1 MNLAKKKTKKSKLFF
16 AEDPVQKT
24 VEDLAD
30 WVLDGKVALA
40 DFQRSAVWKKK
51 KNKQLSLFKSLLI
64 GIPTGV
70 LYLWAYDKD
79 KKHPNRRFEG
89 LEEFYSESK
98 IKYLVL
104 DGQQRLTTLASLYA
118 SARYDDSKFMGKV
131 VFDLKKNQKTE
142 QPFSFVK
149 DEYELKS
156 HELFL
161 QEIIGGAGMADHSAI
176 MAKSHPELTTYVA
189 QVYEAFTTRQI
200 AIQYIQSHADKADAL
215 NIFGTV
221 NQEGVALSDIDH
233 IQAILTSTWPDFHDN
248 VYNLEKNLHKIPV
261 SVEKDGEIV
270 LSPKLTS
277 IKRDILIKAVLWQL
291 YGTTQRKAKQVKA
304 NLTVYD
310 TKSLDGKL
318 LKSKDVKAVFD
329 VIEKGALAFKK
340 MLLDELYIENTTN
353 HSQQSILGGI
363 LFHANNPQPDDSD
376 RGKLLAWYILSSYY
390 LHWSGGSTDD
400 LVDETCKAMTD
411 ESGVQWDDLWEA
423 FRQYPNSDHK
433 ERNAKIGDSGNF
445 SDLLPKIGKNQ
456 FPGTRSKTGKIPE
469 GMWNLLIRRTLPC
482 QRKMQDWF
490 TGERLDSLPL
500 NKYSIHHIFPQSKF
514 TTNKFTQ
521 LLIENEITYAS
532 IIEAS
537 KKDNGWTLVKKRLL
551 KILQESEKF
560 VQADLKKLVDEQ
572 EKFKEE
578 KEVLVL
584 KIKENKESF
593 DPNEVLEK
601 NLAGQRKKLNKKIK
615 DGESERAF
623 QETHQTNII
632 NALKSASSSEDCNVD
647 VFEKCWEFW
656 YRHENCINN
665 AIHHPANL
673 VSIKTNTNSAVGN
686 QWPSYYLKRY
696 QHHEK
701 RIEKQFISLKDFS
714 HFDSR
719 NYDDFVNRRLEHL
732 LKGVNDFL
740 QSLYDGKWASSSHVM
755 ESQSLTDMI
764 AEEGDDIELKESAI
778 FDTKKGQPVWDDHP
792 KHPYLISAIVRAVVS
807 FANGGGG
814 TVIVGVDDKG
824 KIVGLKRDLS
834 AVEEKDPES
843 NAKEELKRMVQQ
855 RIINCKPKNWE
866 LGHVKIRWSKELE
879 DCLVIEVKGSSKP
892 VKQDKYFK
900 TKKLEDGTIEVSVEK
915 DVFWARSGA
924 STVRWDPVSDEEE

>member
-1 MNLAKKKTKKSKLFF
+1 MFF
-16 AEDPVQKT
+16 AENPVQKT
-24 VEDLAD
+24 VKQLAD
-30 WVLDGKVALA
+30 LILEGECALA
-40 DFQRSAVWKKK
+40 DFQRSAVWRNK

-70 LYLWAYDKD
+70 LYLWSYDKD

-89 LEEFYSESK
+89 LEEFYSKSK

-118 SARYDDSKFMGKV
+118 SALNDDSKFMEKV

-149 DEYELKS
+149 DDYELKT

-161 QEIIGGAGMADHSAI
+161 QDIIGGEGLADQSLIIHGN
-176 MAKSHPELTTYVA
+176 HPELTKFVP
-189 QVYEAFTTRQI
+189 QVHEAFTTRQI

-215 NIFGTV
+215 SIFGTV
-221 NQEGVALSDIDH
+221 NQEGQPLSEIDH
-233 IQAILTSTWPDFHDN
+233 IQAILTSIWPDFHEN
-248 VYNLEKNLHKIPV
+248 VYNLEKKLHKIPV
-261 SVEKDGEIV
+261 SIDKEGEIV
-270 LSPKLTS
+270 VSAKLTS

-291 YGTTQRKAKQVKA
+291 YGTTQRGAKQVKA

-310 TKSLDGKL
+310 TKSLDGKS
-318 LKSKDVKAVFD
+318 LKSKDVKTVFD
-329 VIEKGALAFKK
+329 MIEKGALAFRK

-363 LFHANNPQPDDSD
+363 LFHTNNPHPDDSD

-400 LVDETCKAMTD
+400 LVDETCRAMTD

-423 FRQYPNSDHK
+423 IRQYPNSDHK
-433 ERNAKIGDSGNF
+433 ERNANIGDSGNF
-445 SDLLPKIGKNQ
+445 SDLFPKIGKNQ
-456 FPGTRSKTGKIPE
+456 FPGTRSKTGKIPD

-482 QRKMQDWF
+482 QGKMQDWF

-500 NKYSIHHIFPQSKF
+500 NQYSIHHIFPQSKF

-521 LLIENEITYAS
+521 LLVENEITYAQ

-537 KKDNGWTLVKKRLL
+537 KKDSGWTLVKNRLQ
-551 KILQESEKF
+551 KILQDAEKF
-560 VQADLKKLVDEQ
+560 VQADLKKLHHEQ
-572 EKFKEE
+572 EKFKKE
-578 KEVLVL
+578 KEDLVL
-584 KIKENKESF
+584 TIKENKESSE
-593 DPNEVLEK
+593 PNDELEK
-601 NLAGQRKKLNKKIK
+601 NLAGQKNKLNKKIK
-615 DGESERAF
+615 KNTGDIASHGSHL
-623 QETHQTNII
+623 TSITD
-632 NALKSASSSEDCNVD
+632 ALKLTSSSEDCNVD

-656 YRHENCINN
+656 YRHDNSINN

-686 QWPSYYLKRY
+686 QWPSFYLKRY
-696 QHHEK
+696 QHHGN

-719 NYDDFVNRRLEHL
+719 NYDDFVNSRLEHL

-755 ESQSLTDMI
+755 ESPSLTDMI
-764 AEEGDDIELKESAI
+764 AEEGDHLELKESAI
-778 FDTKKGQPVWDDHP
+778 FDIEKGQPVWDDNP

-843 NAKEELKRMVQQ
+843 NAKEELKRMIHQ
-855 RIINCKPKNWE
+855 RISNCKPNNWE